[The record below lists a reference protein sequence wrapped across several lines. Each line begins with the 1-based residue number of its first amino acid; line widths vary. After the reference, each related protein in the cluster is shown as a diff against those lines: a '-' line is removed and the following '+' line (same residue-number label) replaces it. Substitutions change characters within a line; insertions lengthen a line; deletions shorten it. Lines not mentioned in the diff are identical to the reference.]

1 MPDELDPLTRDQIR
15 TSTARGL
22 RLAGSNKALAS
33 AVSIDPADACR
44 LRNGDPAKRS
54 VATLAGELV
63 WRLSKHPRTTGMP
76 LISELIILHSQ
87 GIMSGTNTSD
97 LRARLEALENTAL
110 DAEMDLTRLLRTRRS
125 DGLAIADARQRVA
138 YIYMEL
144 AALGREL
151 EGRS

>member
-1 MPDELDPLTRDQIR
+1 MTEPLPPLVTDHIR

-22 RLAGSNKALAS
+22 RSAGSNKALAK
-33 AVSIDPADACR
+33 ALDIDPADACR

-54 VATLAGELV
+54 VSTLAGELV

-76 LISELIILHSQ
+76 LISELLILHTQ
-87 GIMSGTNTSD
+87 GIMSGTTTPD
-97 LRARLEALENTAL
+97 LKARFAALEDSAL
-110 DAEMDLTRLLRTRRS
+110 DAEMDLIRLLRTRT

-138 YIYMEL
+138 WIYMEL
-144 AALGREL
+144 SALGREL